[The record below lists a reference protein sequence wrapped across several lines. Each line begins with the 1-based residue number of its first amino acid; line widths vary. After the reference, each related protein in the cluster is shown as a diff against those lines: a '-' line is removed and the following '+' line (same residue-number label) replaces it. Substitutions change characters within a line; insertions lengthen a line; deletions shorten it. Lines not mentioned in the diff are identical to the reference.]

1 MSGSG
6 LGTRTE
12 VFRVWWMSRFIAEL
26 LCWGGI
32 SVDAMAVRVYSRV
45 GILNV
50 LKVVWGRRAAWCT
63 DMQRCP
69 SYTKLNKGMASVC
82 LKVLCVIF

>member
-1 MSGSG
+1 MVDEQVYCRIVV
-6 LGTRTE
+6 L
-12 VFRVWWMSRFIAEL
+12 
-26 LCWGGI
+26 GGI
-32 SVDAMAVRVYSRV
+32 IVDAMAVRVYSRV

-82 LKVLCVIF
+82 LKVLCAIF